1 MNRYDETLSN
11 ALDLAKLQ
19 QHNLAVGMEVRVTER
34 MNESNNP
41 KARKYRTCQGPIIAI
56 NDRMVTVQ
64 TEHKPESWLLVDMV
78 GTGRVDVRAVEKR
91 KPAAYRCAGLE

>member
-1 MNRYDETLSN
+1 MNRYDETLSH
-11 ALDLAKLQ
+11 ALDVASLRR
-19 QHNLAVGMEVRVTER
+19 HDLAVGMEVVVREQLTA
-34 MNESNNP
+34 SNNH

-78 GTGRVDVRAVEKR
+78 GTGRVEVRA
-91 KPAAYRCAGLE
+91 AG

>member
-1 MNRYDETLSN
+1 MNRYDETLSH
-11 ALDLAKLQ
+11 ALDVASLQ
-19 QHNLAVGMEVRVTER
+19 HHDLAVGMEVVVREQLTA
-34 MNESNNP
+34 NKNP

-78 GTGRVDVRAVEKR
+78 GTGRVQVRAV
-91 KPAAYRCAGLE
+91 G

>member
-1 MNRYDETLSN
+1 MNRYDETLSH
-11 ALDLAKLQ
+11 ALDVASLRR
-19 QHNLAVGMEVRVTER
+19 HDLAVGMEVVVREQLTA
-34 MNESNNP
+34 SNNP

-78 GTGRVDVRAVEKR
+78 GTGRVEVRA
-91 KPAAYRCAGLE
+91 AG